1 MKKKNLKNLSLN
13 KNSVSALSHEAVKG
27 GRFSDGVI
35 CDSREPEFCN
45 WTYNRWCYNTG
56 SPGICTAPK

>member
-13 KNSVSALSHEAVKG
+13 KKSVSALTYEKAKG
-27 GRFSDGVI
+27 GAFSDGVI

-45 WTYNRWCYNTG
+45 WTYNNWCYNTG

>member
-1 MKKKNLKNLSLN
+1 MKKKNFKNLSLN
-13 KNSVSALSHEAVKG
+13 KNAVSSLAHETVKG
-27 GRFSDGVI
+27 GGFSDGVI